1 MFTLRPRRPIGLGG
15 RWLRVFGYQI
25 CFLLFSSRKR
35 FSNALRFSVI
45 SFKTPR
51 QIANAVFYMFFSS
64 NIKNMFAKFA
74 DIEKKQYLC
83 TENVIF
89 GCKNIPENVIFY
101 TGNIY
106 KM

>member
-1 MFTLRPRRPIGLGG
+1 
-15 RWLRVFGYQI
+15 
-25 CFLLFSSRKR
+25 
-35 FSNALRFSVI
+35 
-45 SFKTPR
+45 
-51 QIANAVFYMFFSS
+51 
-64 NIKNMFAKFA
+64 MFAKFA